1 MKLNETPV
9 RTCRNY
15 NINNI
20 EFDEKILDKV
30 SNFNNL
36 KITKETEKDEVV
48 TNFGD
53 CNFDVKYGTGLI
65 DQIKEN
71 SNQNIRVNINSK
83 TDKEIKL
90 EFDFDDENLNLV
102 ENIEIVAK
110 ENTNSN
116 IYILY
121 RQKGTKKAFH
131 NGLIRVL
138 LNKNSKSTITIVN
151 LLNNDSSNI
160 LSVDGKLDEGSKLK
174 YNIVDFG
181 GKSSITNLY
190 TNLKGKESENFVNT
204 IYLGSN
210 DEKIDINYIA
220 ECFGEKSKI
229 NIDVQGALKDEA
241 KKNFKGTIDFKKGCK
256 KSYGNENENCMLL
269 SDRAKS
275 IALPMLLCSEEDV
288 EGNHSS
294 SSGRANDKEM
304 FYIMTRGFDKK
315 SAEKLLVRAKFNKIL
330 DGISNKEVKGEI
342 LYEIDKK
349 LD

>member
-121 RQKGTKKAFH
+121 RQKSTKKAFH

>member
-121 RQKGTKKAFH
+121 RQKSTKKAFH

-160 LSVDGKLDEGSKLK
+160 LSV
-174 YNIVDFG
+174 
-181 GKSSITNLY
+181 
-190 TNLKGKESENFVNT
+190 EN
-204 IYLGSN
+204 
-210 DEKIDINYIA
+210 
-220 ECFGEKSKI
+220 
-229 NIDVQGALKDEA
+229 
-241 KKNFKGTIDFKKGCK
+241 
-256 KSYGNENENCMLL
+256 
-269 SDRAKS
+269 
-275 IALPMLLCSEEDV
+275 
-288 EGNHSS
+288 
-294 SSGRANDKEM
+294 
-304 FYIMTRGFDKK
+304 
-315 SAEKLLVRAKFNKIL
+315 
-330 DGISNKEVKGEI
+330 
-342 LYEIDKK
+342 
-349 LD
+349 